1 MGQLWI
7 RELVGGLDVRRL
19 PETTPGGVLLVGTDG
34 HITRGGEF
42 ESRASF
48 VNAYTL
54 PAGTVGLAY
63 MRTGLVAFGSAT
75 EPSGMPV
82 GFIYQRL
89 QHPDGSTEL
98 IDVPSFDL
106 YSGKIYAVGVFADGS
121 THHFYDGARVED
133 WFDGSARAT
142 FRVTGGESST
152 PSKITS
158 IKVNGVEIL
167 VTTVNWTTSNA
178 VTAEAIASQ
187 INSTLSDPEYTA
199 IAVDENV
206 VILASDQGEAIND
219 APVIITVADGFA
231 TVPAG
236 DTTVTGSITMTGGAE
251 AEDTF
256 DPGTFVKTFGSK
268 VYSVSGPNMH
278 FSGIQQ
284 PTKWTTDA
292 VGAGFIDMSSYA
304 SGSENLVALA
314 KYQSNIAVFAEGV
327 IQIWYTDP
335 DPTLNRTV
343 QDLNNTGTSSPLSV
357 TQFGDG
363 DIFYLDESGIRSL
376 RARDSSNA
384 ASTND
389 IGVAIDPLVTAK
401 LQSLSDTERSR
412 VIGLI
417 EPTDGRFWL
426 IMKDVIYVL
435 SYFSGGG
442 AKGVSAWTTY
452 EPGFTTTAAVVFNK
466 RVVLRSGD
474 SVYVYGGL
482 GSTLAYDATE
492 AVAQLPYL
500 DGDQPTQGKKLKG
513 VDAAVRGEW
522 VVHLALNP
530 ENEDAKDKVGTITG
544 STFMNGKLRANGS
557 FTHVSPIFRS
567 SGIGPHTLG
576 SIIIHFESADGTDK

>member
-1 MGQLWI
+1 MGQIWV

-42 ESRASF
+42 ESRAAF
-48 VNAYTL
+48 VESYVL
-54 PAGTVGLAY
+54 PEGTVGLAY
-63 MRTGLVAFGSAT
+63 MRTGLVAFGSEP

-89 QHPDGSTEL
+89 QHPDGATTL

-152 PSKITS
+152 PSTITS
-158 IKVNGVEIL
+158 IKINGVEVL
-167 VTTVNWTTSNA
+167 GATVNWATSNTA
-178 VTAEAIASQ
+178 TAEAIAAQ
-187 INSTLSDPEYTA
+187 INSNLSAPEYSA
-199 IAVDENV
+199 ISVDENV
-206 VILASDQGEAIND
+206 VILAVAQGEAING
-219 APVIITVADGFA
+219 APVLLTVADGFA

-236 DTTVTGSITMTGGAE
+236 DTTMTGSIVMAGGAE

-314 KYQSNIAVFAEGV
+314 KYQSNIAVFAEGI

-343 QDLNNTGTSSPLSV
+343 QDLNNTGTSSPQSV

-417 EPTDGRFWL
+417 EPGDGRFWL

-442 AKGVSAWTTY
+442 SKGVSAWTTY
-452 EPGFTTTAAVVFNK
+452 SPGFDVTNAVIFNK
-466 RVVLRSGD
+466 RVVLRSGN

-482 GSTLAYDATE
+482 GSMLTYDATS

-500 DGDQPTQGKKLKG
+500 DGDQPTQQKKLKG
-513 VDAAVRGEW
+513 IDAAARGLW
-522 VVHLALNP
+522 TVYLAMSP
-530 ENEDAKDKVGTITG
+530 ENAGARDKIGKITG
-544 STFMNGKLRANGS
+544 STFRDGRIRANGS
-557 FTHVSPIFRS
+557 FTHVSPIFES
-567 SGIGPHTLG
+567 EGVGPHTLG
-576 SIIIHFESADGTDK
+576 SIVIHFDAAPVTDK